1 MISINYYWCAG
12 RNPKVG
18 ALRIKTLEKTLSPH
32 GLILLEGT
40 YEIMSPKSHFTDQES
55 VFYKV
60 K

>member
-1 MISINYYWCAG
+1 MNYCWCAG

-18 ALRIKTLEKTLSPH
+18 ALRIKALEKTLNPH
-32 GLILLEGT
+32 GLIELEGT
-40 YEIMSPKSHFTDQES
+40 CEIMSPKPHFTDQES